1 MSEGDAKVRYSATK
15 SDILRQSP
23 TICDKVRYSAT
34 KSDILRQSSMVCF
47 GLSGIAVIRWSTSD
61 LIVKEQNFFTPCN
74 GSNECTLPTRQKS
87 AAKG

>member
-1 MSEGDAKVRYSATK
+1 M

-23 TICDKVRYSAT
+23 I
-34 KSDILRQSSMVCF
+34 SMVYY
-47 GLSGIAVIRWSTSD
+47 GSSGIAVIRWSTPD
-61 LIVKEQNFFTPCN
+61 LIVKQQNFFPQCN